1 MSMIWFFLIG
11 LSIGIAMAFG
21 GFIKSKKMMKA
32 LKKNLKDECKLK
44 IAVIIAAKN
53 EEVVIEKTVRSVLD
67 NSLENLRLIVVD
79 DSSTDDTVSILKKL
93 QKEYTRLEVMF
104 NNKNPGKP
112 DALNTALENVN
123 EDLVLLLDADARI
136 NEKYLINNCLYFN
149 NPDVDVVFSNF
160 EPYNL
165 KHNLTFHLQELYFSF
180 SKAMLYSGLI
190 TKGMFMNSG
199 VFFRKTILDKVGKFD
214 PNTLV
219 DDFDLAIKLWKI
231 NANIKFAYDDRC
243 KIQYSPTINSL
254 FHQHSRWYMGGTRK
268 AIEIFKGGN
277 ILGLFVL
284 FLVGGLALIPAI
296 LLVLSLILG
305 FSSILPFF
313 ILFFT
318 GIYSVSVFSFLLFS
332 RKNIKG
338 LLLNIFINP
347 VVLYVFFQITVLIS
361 FFRSFGKSN
370 SWFKVPRDNE

>member
-1 MSMIWFFLIG
+1 MNMIWFFLIG
-11 LSIGIAMAFG
+11 LSIGTTLAFG
-21 GFIKSKKMMKA
+21 GFIKSKKMMKD
-32 LKKNLKDECKLK
+32 LKKNMKDKCELK

-53 EEVVIEKTVRSVLD
+53 EEVVIEKTVRSVLN
-67 NSLENLRLIVVD
+67 NSLKNLRLIVVD
-79 DSSTDDTVSILKKL
+79 DGSTDDTVSILKKL
-93 QKEYTRLEVMF
+93 EKEYPRLEVMF
-104 NNKNPGKP
+104 NNKNPGKSE
-112 DALNTALENVN
+112 ALNTALENVD

-136 NEKYLINNCLYFN
+136 NEQYLLNNCLYFN
-149 NPDVDVVFSNF
+149 NASVDAIFTNF

-165 KHNLTFHLQELYFSF
+165 KHNITFHLQELYFSF

-199 VFFRKTILDKVGKFD
+199 IFFRKTILDRVGEFD

-219 DDFDLAIKLWKI
+219 DDFDIAIKLWKI
-231 NANIKFAYDDRC
+231 NANIKFALEEKC
-243 KIQYSPTINSL
+243 KIQYSPTVKSL

-268 AIEIFKGGN
+268 AVEILKRGN

-284 FLVGGLALIPAI
+284 LLVGGLALIPAI

-313 ILFFT
+313 VLFLT
-318 GIYSVSVFSFLLFS
+318 GMYSVSVFSYLLFS
-332 RKNIKG
+332 QKNIRG

-361 FFRSFGKSN
+361 FFKSFSKSN
-370 SWFKVPRDNE
+370 RWFKVPRDHE